1 METHVPVDEDICI
14 KRAREVFGIP
24 YLFPWQRLVI
34 ANILDAIA
42 SKNAPMDE
50 EEQFD
55 EDGVL
60 RGQQIVLLPTG
71 AGKSLCFQ
79 LPAVLLEG
87 QTLVIYPLLA
97 LMGDQERRLREAG
110 VETVIFRGEQDANTR
125 QDCLDRLE
133 GKNGRSA
140 AQLIIANPEVLAG
153 EKLLDRIARRNIA
166 HIAID
171 EAHCVSEWG
180 DSFRPAYLGL
190 GDIIKRINAPA
201 VTAFTATASPG
212 VLTRVAEVLFD
223 GRAHL
228 VRGESDRANLVY
240 RVRPCRSKEI
250 ALVDEVRKA
259 SWPLVVFCSSRG
271 GCEKTAL
278 LLREALCCEDIKFY
292 HAGLSKEEKINVET
306 WFHTHPK
313 AILCT
318 TCAWGMGVDKKD
330 VKTVIHRDVPPTA
343 EAYIQE
349 AGRGGRDG
357 TVAQAILLWSDL
369 DGRRIAR
376 LGEKERL
383 RARELVRFAQ
393 GKRCRRLVLLE
404 ALGDPRASGQ
414 GPEGEGIACSGCDV
428 CDGKAEVLPTEDRLV
443 LDFTRLHPRSYSQ
456 NDMAE
461 ILYAGAN
468 AHERMR
474 GWQYSW
480 RVSDVHA
487 SITALL
493 EAGTLQKSRYW
504 PQKGRL
510 YLSAAFSLPAG
521 PHLLRRQGRPAH
533 LRLPGLHSFFRRRQQ
548 GPSCGRDVAGVFG
561 SEQSS

>member
-201 VTAFTATASPG
+201 VTAFTAT
-212 VLTRVAEVLFD
+212 
-223 GRAHL
+223 
-228 VRGESDRANLVY
+228 
-240 RVRPCRSKEI
+240 
-250 ALVDEVRKA
+250 
-259 SWPLVVFCSSRG
+259 
-271 GCEKTAL
+271 
-278 LLREALCCEDIKFY
+278 
-292 HAGLSKEEKINVET
+292 
-306 WFHTHPK
+306 
-313 AILCT
+313 
-318 TCAWGMGVDKKD
+318 
-330 VKTVIHRDVPPTA
+330 
-343 EAYIQE
+343 
-349 AGRGGRDG
+349 
-357 TVAQAILLWSDL
+357 
-369 DGRRIAR
+369 
-376 LGEKERL
+376 
-383 RARELVRFAQ
+383 
-393 GKRCRRLVLLE
+393 
-404 ALGDPRASGQ
+404 
-414 GPEGEGIACSGCDV
+414 
-428 CDGKAEVLPTEDRLV
+428 
-443 LDFTRLHPRSYSQ
+443 
-456 NDMAE
+456 
-461 ILYAGAN
+461 
-468 AHERMR
+468 
-474 GWQYSW
+474 
-480 RVSDVHA
+480 
-487 SITALL
+487 
-493 EAGTLQKSRYW
+493 
-504 PQKGRL
+504 
-510 YLSAAFSLPAG
+510 
-521 PHLLRRQGRPAH
+521 
-533 LRLPGLHSFFRRRQQ
+533 
-548 GPSCGRDVAGVFG
+548 
-561 SEQSS
+561 